1 MKRTTLRI
9 DDELHQALVA
19 AANEDRRSLN
29 EEIVFAIQELLRK
42 RRKQAQRLQRQE
54 REGDE

>member
-9 DDELHQALVA
+9 DDKLHQALVA
-19 AANEDRRSLN
+19 AAKEDRRSLN

-42 RRKQAQRLQRQE
+42 RSKQAQRLRKQE
-54 REGDE
+54 KETGE